1 MEKLKQYYTL
11 KSSLGD
17 SHLTFSFHLFHYS
30 MHMLVPYQV
39 LEAAVLT
46 GEILLMIGNR
56 GPALRD
62 LLDLKEPIIKF
73 ICTPII

>member
-1 MEKLKQYYTL
+1 MP
-11 KSSLGD
+11 
-17 SHLTFSFHLFHYS
+17 
-30 MHMLVPYQV
+30 MLAPYQV
-39 LEAAVLT
+39 LEAALLP

-73 ICTPII
+73 ICMPIIF